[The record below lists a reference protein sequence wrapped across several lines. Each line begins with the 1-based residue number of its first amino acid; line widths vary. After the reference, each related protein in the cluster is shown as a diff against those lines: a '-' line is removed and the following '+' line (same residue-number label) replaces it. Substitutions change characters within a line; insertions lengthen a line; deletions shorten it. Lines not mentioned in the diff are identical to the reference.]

1 MKSNFMEAQ
10 KGGDPQIYEAV
21 KKSALVIC
29 AKGLLIIVQAIQPKA
44 KGTAKSLEEIQSN
57 TGLM

>member
-1 MKSNFMEAQ
+1 MEAQ